1 MLTADKNATLTEFQQ
16 TTLQIRQ
23 KEMEYFVGLYNGI
36 AGIASMLAGFGFSSL
51 KMDFPSTTST
61 ILQILYL
68 SFTAAAI
75 GFELCAIINAS
86 TCSVF
91 GPGKFLRGRG
101 GVKAAEDVV
110 KVLEDKS
117 EITLWYFFVGL
128 YCIVVSSAFKAFI
141 QYSFVNGV
149 MVTLGLVGITYLLVQ
164 AGTRIIESMYVKKD

>member
-1 MLTADKNATLTEFQQ
+1 
-16 TTLQIRQ
+16 
-23 KEMEYFVGLYNGI
+23 
-36 AGIASMLAGFGFSSL
+36 MLAGFGFSSL
-51 KMDFPSTTST
+51 KMDFPEKTSV
-61 ILQILYL
+61 LMQILYL

-101 GVKAAEDVV
+101 GVKAAEQVV

-117 EITLWYFFVGL
+117 EITLQYFYVGL

-141 QYSFVNGV
+141 QYSFLNGLL
-149 MVTLGLVGITYLLVQ
+149 VTMGLVFMTWLLFK
-164 AGTRIIESMYVKKD
+164 AGKRIMENMYVQKDKAISGKIRTDQIHDPTNV

>member
-1 MLTADKNATLTEFQQ
+1 
-16 TTLQIRQ
+16 
-23 KEMEYFVGLYNGI
+23 LYNGI

-51 KMDFPSTTST
+51 KMDFPEKTSV
-61 ILQILYL
+61 LMQILYL

-101 GVKAAEDVV
+101 GVKAAEQVV

-117 EITLWYFFVGL
+117 EITLQYFYVGL

-141 QYSFVNGV
+141 QYSFLNGLL
-149 MVTLGLVGITYLLVQ
+149 VTMGLVFMTWLLFK
-164 AGTRIIESMYVKKD
+164 AGKRIMENMYVQKDKAISGKIRTDQIHDPTNV

>member
-1 MLTADKNATLTEFQQ
+1 MN
-16 TTLQIRQ
+16 
-23 KEMEYFVGLYNGI
+23 YFVGLYNGI

-51 KMDFPSTTST
+51 KMDFPEKTSS
-61 ILQILYL
+61 IMQILYL

-110 KVLEDKS
+110 KVLEEKS
-117 EITLWYFFVGL
+117 EITLQYFYIGL
-128 YCIVVSSAFKAFI
+128 YCIVISSAFKAFI
-141 QYSFVNGV
+141 QYSFLNGLL
-149 MVTLGLVGITYLLVQ
+149 VTLGLVAITYLLFQ
-164 AGTRIIESMYVKKD
+164 AGTRIIASMYVKKESAISGKITTE